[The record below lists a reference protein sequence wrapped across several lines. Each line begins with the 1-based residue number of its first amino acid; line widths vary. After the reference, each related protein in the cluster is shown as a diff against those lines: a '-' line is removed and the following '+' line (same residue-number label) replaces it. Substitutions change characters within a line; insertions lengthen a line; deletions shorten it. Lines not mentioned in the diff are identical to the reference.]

1 MGFVLVGGVLGFDR
15 VWFYVMCWDLVWCGM
30 LGFDMVWFYV
40 MCRDLVWCDGI
51 LGAVIFV

>member
-15 VWFYVMCWDLVWCGM
+15 VWFYVMCWDLVWCGV